1 MFQVENNKM
10 TKRQIKFSQTVAVS
24 LLLTSTVSYAEAE
37 ETIIQQEKITFQKCL
52 KVITVSEN
60 KLSVAAEIEDISDQ
74 KRVASFKL
82 TDGTL
87 TITCDEAKGNIT
99 VSTNTN

>member
-1 MFQVENNKM
+1 MRSK
-10 TKRQIKFSQTVAVS
+10 KIKFSQTALICFLPIFVMSHVS
-24 LLLTSTVSYAEAE
+24 AE
-37 ETIIQQEKITFQKCL
+37 EKIIQQEEISFEKCL
-52 KVITVSEN
+52 KVITTSEN